1 MQCLHARRGV
11 IDKTSQGFKAGQTVI
26 DCLKDKQYRFLGAP
40 EQLLQ
45 DQKLALET
53 AAKTY
58 LQRLSV
64 IWSSPLSDMNRV
76 TASNQLALPV
86 LTYLMWSQHWN
97 LTDLRNIDREAR
109 KVISENGGK
118 HHWALQRYF
127 TCLDTKVGVVSY
139 QSRQSTSI
147 LRSSLLSSCTKTKT
161 LP

>member
-1 MQCLHARRGV
+1 M
-11 IDKTSQGFKAGQTVI
+11 IDKTSQGFKAGQTAI

-53 AAKTY
+53 VAKTY

-64 IWSSPLSDMNRV
+64 IWSSP
-76 TASNQLALPV
+76 QLVLPV

-118 HHWALQRYF
+118 H
-127 TCLDTKVGVVSY
+127 
-139 QSRQSTSI
+139 
-147 LRSSLLSSCTKTKT
+147 
-161 LP
+161 P